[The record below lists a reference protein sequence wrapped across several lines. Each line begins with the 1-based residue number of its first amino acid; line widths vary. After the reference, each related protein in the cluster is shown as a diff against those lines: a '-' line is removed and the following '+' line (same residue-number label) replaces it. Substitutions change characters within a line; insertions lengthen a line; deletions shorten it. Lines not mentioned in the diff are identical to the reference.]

1 MSICRLLFV
10 VASVAAVAACS
21 KEVSP
26 LEQICKDEIAR
37 KVAQTDMTIDSSEIS
52 NISKD
57 ADGSVI
63 VTGEAELTEGVAKKS
78 MPFSCIMQ
86 GEGKDASV
94 VRAELIYN

>member
-57 ADGSVI
+57 ADGNVI
-63 VTGEAELTEGVAKKS
+63 VEGKAELTEGVAKKS